1 MEDIY
6 NKWQLIDLNLKKIE
20 PVIFTKEE
28 LLHFANYYHIEQLR
42 LGVVIRSLR
51 VSEK

>member
-6 NKWQLIDLNLKKIE
+6 NKWQLIDLDLKKIE

-28 LLHFANYYHIEQLR
+28 LKNEYKQLKKMYKR
-42 LGVVIRSLR
+42 IKNNVI
-51 VSEK
+51 